1 VRAAADRKDI
11 VVAETNDVPAD
22 ERRRFPRVREDCIVK
37 FRRVDRESF
46 AGPAREGVTHNISGG
61 GICFRSRERFEV
73 GETVALDLRLP
84 EFGSSII
91 ALGRVVR
98 CDDGGEGNE
107 AAVEFLW
114 VGWSDDDAQRAI
126 ADYIRRKLGDRVS

>member
-1 VRAAADRKDI
+1 
-11 VVAETNDVPAD
+11 VVETNDARAD
-22 ERRRFPRVREDCIVK
+22 ERRKFPRVREDCIVS
-37 FRRVDRESF
+37 FRRIDRDSF
-46 AGPAREGVTHNISGG
+46 VGPAREGVTHNISGG
-61 GICFRSRERFEV
+61 GICFRSRETFDL

-98 CDDGGEGNE
+98 CDASGEGNE
-107 AAVEFLW
+107 TAVEFLW

-126 ADYIRRKLGDRVS
+126 ADYIRRKLSDRRS